1 MQRIADYDIVQPLG
15 EGNQSQYWYGRAP
28 ARLGIG
34 DSMVAIKTYN
44 HAATDTEFD
53 RMTEHLTLYASVT
66 SSHLLRLYDV
76 GQQGAI
82 VYIAGDYLAGGSLA
96 RPARPFSRID
106 VLRAMADA
114 ARGAHALHEIGI
126 AHRAIRPGN
135 VLLSDNGAKLG
146 DVSISHLLSPGQTIT
161 SAAQM
166 GTIEH
171 LSPELVQGQPPS
183 RSSDLWA
190 LAATMHKVLTGQSF
204 FPELPTDSLVSALRH
219 LLTQR
224 PTMGDALRNG
234 ERHIIESCVE
244 ADPATR
250 TSTGEQLADAIQAEA
265 DRQAEQVQS

>member
-1 MQRIADYDIVQPLG
+1 MQRIADYDIVQSLG

-28 ARLGIG
+28 ARLGLG
-34 DSMVAIKTYN
+34 DAMVAIKTYN
-44 HAATDTEFD
+44 HLTSESEFA
-53 RMTEHLTLYASVT
+53 RVSRHLELY
-66 SSHLLRLYDV
+66 SSIAGPNLLGLYEV
-76 GQQGAI
+76 GQQGGI
-82 VYIAGDYLAGGSLA
+82 VYVAGQYLPGGSLA

-114 ARGAHALHEIGI
+114 ARGAHALHEHGI

-135 VLLSDNGAKLG
+135 ILLDDQGAKLG
-146 DVSISHLLSPGQTIT
+146 DVNISHLLSPGQTIT

-204 FPELPTDSLVSALRH
+204 FPNLPTDSLVSALRY
-219 LLTQR
+219 LLTER
-224 PTMGDALRNG
+224 PVMGDALRNG
-234 ERHIIESCVE
+234 ERHIIESCV
-244 ADPATR
+244 APDPAER
-250 TSTGEQLADAIQAEA
+250 PKTGADLAKAIEAEA
-265 DRQAEQVQS
+265 DRQAEQVR